1 MGHSHEH
8 NDHSHDN
15 DDDDDDHHHLDH
27 TDIPDDTEDDKKRR
41 EVLQRLKIATVLCL
55 IFMIVEI
62 VGGLWAN
69 SLAILSDAAHLTADL
84 VSFAVAIIA
93 NYLASLPSTAYHTYG
108 LKRTESLAALFSML
122 SLAAICI
129 MLGVEAFRRLVVILN
144 TDSENVAQVLE
155 VDGRLMSLIATIGVF
170 VNLALAYVLGENHVH
185 MPGAGGHNHD
195 HDHDHSHS
203 HDHGQAASESD
214 ALISDE
220 KCQNSYVAHSDEV
233 EPPDS
238 ATQQRR
244 NVNLQAAYLHV
255 LGDLAQS
262 VAVLVAGLIIWF
274 KPEWAIVDPIATLG
288 FCVLVFYSTLGVL
301 RSSVAVLME
310 EVPPTINWA
319 KVMKDFEKLPNVT
332 KVHDLHIWAISDG
345 VPALS
350 VHAVAQDDDC
360 AQAILNINQVCMK
373 HKILHVTAQVQPASF
388 PECLTCGATA
398 QQCAKK
404 F

>member
-8 NDHSHDN
+8 NEHSHGH
-15 DDDDDDHHHLDH
+15 DDDHHHDLDH
-27 TDIPDDTEDDKKRR
+27 PTDDNPVDTTNEDMMKRR

-62 VGGLWAN
+62 AGGLWAN

-129 MLGVEAFRRLVVILN
+129 MLGVEAFRRLIVILN
-144 TDSENVAQVLE
+144 TDSENVAKVLE
-155 VDGRLMSLIATIGVF
+155 VDGRLMSLIAAIGVF

-185 MPGAGGHNHD
+185 LPGAGGHNHD

-203 HDHGQAASESD
+203 HDHGQVASESD
-214 ALISDE
+214 ALISDK
-220 KCQNSYVAHSDEV
+220 KCQHTYVAHSDEV

-238 ATQQRR
+238 ATEKTR

-262 VAVLVAGLIIWF
+262 VAVLIAGLIIWF

-319 KVMKDFEKLPNVT
+319 RVMKDLKKLPNVT

-350 VHAVAQDDDC
+350 VHAVAKDDDC

-388 PECLTCGATA
+388 SACLTCGATA
-398 QQCAKK
+398 LQCA
-404 F
+404 